1 MINDCQIKTYDA
13 DRSATVP
20 QQYRKGAY
28 LLRALLRT
36 PWLDRSKIVLIAMS
50 VLATLK
56 LGHNQE
62 RQRSRVN
69 SLGATR
75 SLSEVNSSCF

>member
-13 DRSATVP
+13 DRSVTAP

-36 PWLDRSKIVLIAMS
+36 PWLD
-50 VLATLK
+50 
-56 LGHNQE
+56 
-62 RQRSRVN
+62 
-69 SLGATR
+69 
-75 SLSEVNSSCF
+75 